1 MAEQT
6 VLFVLL
12 PLDRASPL
20 AWCMVSADS
29 EAEARHA
36 ASGQS
41 PDHLQVDW
49 LAPDRVECRRVV
61 QTGGVAPP
69 KGIASYFCQRA
80 DVVDA

>member
-6 VLFVLL
+6 VLFVLQ
-12 PLDRASPL
+12 PLDQARPL
-20 AWCMVSADS
+20 AWCIVSADS

-49 LAPDRVECRRVV
+49 LAPDTVECRRVV
-61 QTGGVAPP
+61 QTGGLAPP

>member
-41 PDHLQVDW
+41 LLPVITPNAPMSLTPEIPAPNKKPRTRSRLW
-49 LAPDRVECRRVV
+49 L
-61 QTGGVAPP
+61 T
-69 KGIASYFCQRA
+69 FRA
-80 DVVDA
+80 